1 MSCYENLVMKTQMN
15 YSRHYSTYA
24 SGGTAVVLSKQ
35 NPLSYEEQIQEF
47 VRRVQEAE
55 CIIVGGASGLSA
67 AGGGDFY
74 YSDTPSFRKHFGK
87 FVDKYG
93 FKGAFSGMM
102 HRFSTRNEHWG
113 YVATFLNTT
122 QNAPIREPYLDL
134 DRILQG
140 KGMLRS
146 LIMKAYYKKDNNCQA
161 QLDSLVSKIFGY
173 IQTSEQWHYISNF
186 FVDLCEVSP
195 NSVLNKL
202 EEEQINP
209 TGLMELF
216 ENQSSDFL
224 FGKNDYIEILWG
236 VEEFLVQR
244 EYASRA
250 YSWLLYLDNLSF
262 EYKSNSPKDI
272 FGKLLCTWH
281 NFSAFSKSNDKIEI
295 AAKAL
300 AKDKNAWDHIFGAL
314 PTGHASIFGD
324 LHAPKYR
331 NHVEEDTITRKEMY
345 DTNLGYIDLLLKA
358 TDFKPQR
365 WNDLLS
371 IYDEV
376 DPDIRKKIKEKLL
389 FEIAQM
395 DDDERL
401 IIKNNIRRVVYKH
414 RYFASAEWAMG
425 EDLIGEMLDILDS
438 INFTQRKTKLWI
450 MNSSKNESK
459 RIFTRHLLIMVLVQ
473 TSVSIM
479 LRS

>member
-1 MSCYENLVMKTQMN
+1 M
-15 YSRHYSTYA
+15 
-24 SGGTAVVLSKQ
+24 
-35 NPLSYEEQIQEF
+35 
-47 VRRVQEAE
+47 
-55 CIIVGGASGLSA
+55 
-67 AGGGDFY
+67 
-74 YSDTPSFRKHFGK
+74 
-87 FVDKYG
+87 
-93 FKGAFSGMM
+93 
-102 HRFSTRNEHWG
+102 
-113 YVATFLNTT
+113 
-122 QNAPIREPYLDL
+122 
-134 DRILQG
+134 
-140 KGMLRS
+140 
-146 LIMKAYYKKDNNCQA
+146 
-161 QLDSLVSKIFGY
+161 GY

-209 TGLMELF
+209 TGLMALF

-224 FGKNDYIEILWG
+224 FGRNDYIEILWG

-272 FGKLLCTWH
+272 FGKLLCPWH

-300 AKDKNAWDHIFGAL
+300 AKDKNAWGHIFGAL

-365 WNDLLS
+365 WNDLLN

-376 DPDIRKKIKEKLL
+376 ELDIRKKIKENYYLKL
-389 FEIAQM
+389 
-395 DDDERL
+395 
-401 IIKNNIRRVVYKH
+401 H
-414 RYFASAEWAMG
+414 RWTMMKG
-425 EDLIGEMLDILDS
+425 
-438 INFTQRKTKLWI
+438 
-450 MNSSKNESK
+450 
-459 RIFTRHLLIMVLVQ
+459 
-473 TSVSIM
+473 
-479 LRS
+479 